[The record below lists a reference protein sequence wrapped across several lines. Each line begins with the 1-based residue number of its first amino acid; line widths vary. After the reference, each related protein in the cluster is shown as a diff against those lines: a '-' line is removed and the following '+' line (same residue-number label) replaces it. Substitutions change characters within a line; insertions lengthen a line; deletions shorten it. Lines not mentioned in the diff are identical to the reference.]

1 MTNNILKK
9 RPRLLSNAEDLS
21 DQEKAIRTLLRLFI
35 ANRLLIFSSY
45 LLSTATKA
53 TIQQSNSF
61 HPMLDNYKRKMHET
75 MSQETQDSA
84 LDQGPR
90 RSRSIRYF

>member
-53 TIQQSNSF
+53 TIQQSKSF
-61 HPMLDNYKRKMHET
+61 HPMLDNYKRKMP
-75 MSQETQDSA
+75 MPQETQDSTP
-84 LDQGPR
+84 DQGPR
-90 RSRSIRYF
+90 RSRSISYF